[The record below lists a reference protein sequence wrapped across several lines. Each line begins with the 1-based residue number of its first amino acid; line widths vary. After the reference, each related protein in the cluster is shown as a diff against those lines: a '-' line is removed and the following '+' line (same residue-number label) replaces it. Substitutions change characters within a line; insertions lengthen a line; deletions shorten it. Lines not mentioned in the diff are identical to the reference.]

1 MEMSKMTI
9 HEFGTE
15 NNRAIVLIHPSA
27 VMWDYFSFVIPL
39 MQEKYHLIIPALPG
53 YDEEKPGEDF
63 TSVEEIATELA
74 YFRILQ

>member
-1 MEMSKMTI
+1 MTI

-15 NNRAIVLIHPSA
+15 NSKTVVLIHPSA

-53 YDEEKPGEDF
+53 YDEEKPGSDF
-63 TSVEEIATELA
+63 TGVEEIASELA
-74 YFRILQ
+74 G